1 MFRLDFMSY
10 CQHRFQAS
18 KFFKKTITDHPLF
31 DEFTFHHFKAKPARK
46 HLGDDMFKINNSY
59 ESDPS
64 TGSSVSDFLIFHF
77 ENGKKMIKFK
87 NECTSNM
94 PYIVSYFMQSLDG
107 NDLTTTATTTPPPTL
122 NTEWDFQS
130 GTALKDYLFP
140 SESNNSADHT
150 FGKSSNSNQH
160 HHRNHRQPNKSD
172 RSMVNSSQESDF
184 CGFTPTPAL
193 DVENA
198 NACLEKIPENLSI
211 ANDEYDGAD
220 DAIGTTEEH
229 HTRHQDEMTTT
240 TTRLGQHRLR
250 EKLCSTISEYG
261 LEQTHAS
268 EEFSDQDVRCQIE
281 MANNEQQLEARMSN
295 VAVDEC
301 NDTHLTIE
309 PTSSDEDE
317 NDESLYYLGSPP
329 AAVHKDREEA
339 EATATAAASTITN
352 FHTHCTLDEDSNNAV
367 DNAISNE
374 QCTIGGSST
383 PKDLSFN
390 GKLTKLQPSI
400 NESNVMPSNSNND
413 SHEKE
418 DLTTTM
424 INEKSSLKLQLQL
437 ETSREHIN
445 ERSPDLF
452 SEMGD
457 FDATENEE
465 AIQDND
471 IAAAAAATTTA
482 ADEDDDLGTDVSGI
496 NDSADIKTDDGSPN
510 TVLSDK
516 HIEKTERALNKRI
529 QSLLTGIIPPP
540 SVTFVQHDVA
550 DLLATYQR
558 NITLMD
564 VPSFITCNNNEKQTE
579 ETCDDVADAIPE
591 MPKELEHIEW
601 PQLKRANAFGVHY
614 NRTKYTDNIEIMYM
628 KLVERYVGQ
637 ETVSSFTHSA
647 KDDAS
652 AAAAAKK
659 KPMRKL
665 YVRFCKSLIFGIFSS
680 KLTKKHWF
688 LYLLSIRMSSPGN
701 RLSHLA
707 RRRAIFSA
715 ANLQSQSS
723 QPQLSGQSKLGQKTC
738 VINAS

>member
-1 MFRLDFMSY
+1 
-10 CQHRFQAS
+10 
-18 KFFKKTITDHPLF
+18 
-31 DEFTFHHFKAKPARK
+31 
-46 HLGDDMFKINNSY
+46 
-59 ESDPS
+59 
-64 TGSSVSDFLIFHF
+64 
-77 ENGKKMIKFK
+77 
-87 NECTSNM
+87 
-94 PYIVSYFMQSLDG
+94 MQSLDG
-107 NDLTTTATTTPPPTL
+107 NDLITKTTTTPPPTL

-140 SESNNSADHT
+140 SESSNSTAHT
-150 FGKSSNSNQH
+150 FRKSSILNQH
-160 HHRNHRQPNKSD
+160 HHRNQQPPNKSD

-184 CGFTPTPAL
+184 YGFTPSSAVS
-193 DVENA
+193 VENA
-198 NACLEKIPENLSI
+198 NACLEKIPENSSI
-211 ANDEYDGAD
+211 VNYDYDGAD
-220 DAIGTTEEH
+220 DACGTTEEH
-229 HTRHQDEMTTT
+229 NSRYQNDIATTT
-240 TTRLGQHRLR
+240 TTTLLGQHRSR

-261 LEQTHAS
+261 LEQTIAS
-268 EEFSDQDVRCQIE
+268 EEFSDQDIRCQTE
-281 MANNEQQLEARMSN
+281 MANNEQQLKARMSN

-317 NDESLYYLGSPP
+317 NDASLYFLGSPP
-329 AAVHKDREEA
+329 AAAHKDHEEA
-339 EATATAAASTITN
+339 IATATAVSTITN

-390 GKLTKLQPSI
+390 GKLAKLQPSI
-400 NESNVMPSNSNND
+400 NESNVMPSNSSNNQSD

-424 INEKSSLKLQLQL
+424 INEKSNLELQLQL

-452 SEMGD
+452 SEVGD
-457 FDATENEE
+457 FDATENE
-465 AIQDND
+465 AIQDDD
-471 IAAAAAATTTA
+471 IAAASATTTTV
-482 ADEDDDLGTDVSGI
+482 DEDEDLGTDVSGI
-496 NDSADIKTDDGSPN
+496 NDSADIRTDDGSP
-510 TVLSDK
+510 TIVLSDK
-516 HIEKTERALNKRI
+516 HLEKTERALNKRI
-529 QSLLTGIIPPP
+529 QTLLTGIIPPP
-540 SVTFVQHDVA
+540 SITFAQHDVS

-558 NITLMD
+558 NITLMG
-564 VPSFITCNNNEKQTE
+564 VPSSITCNNNEKQAE
-579 ETCDDVADAIPE
+579 ETCDDVADAKPK

-601 PQLKRANAFGVHY
+601 PELKRTKAFGLHY

-637 ETVSSFTHSA
+637 ETVSSFTHSVR
-647 KDDAS
+647 DDAS
-652 AAAAAKK
+652 ATGAAKK

-665 YVRFCKSLIFGIFSS
+665 YVPLRKSKIFSYYFFR
-680 KLTKKHWF
+680 LTKKKHLF
-688 LYLLSIRMSSPGN
+688 LYRMSSPGN